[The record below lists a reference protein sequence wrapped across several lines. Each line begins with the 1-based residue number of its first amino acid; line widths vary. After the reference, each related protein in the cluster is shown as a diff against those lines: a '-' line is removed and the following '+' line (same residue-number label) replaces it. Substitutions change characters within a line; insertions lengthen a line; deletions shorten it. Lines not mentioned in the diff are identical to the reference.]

1 MFFSSC
7 LKDERPAGAGLIMS
21 SFRRMLNMVSWSSF
35 LTNFIRDLEQNSFWN
50 ESHPNITDEGSISS
64 HGCLNFGRIMA
75 ASRHPW
81 LETEPKYHVN
91 SRPLYLTI
99 KKIYCLDHSVKDKIY
114 YARNF
119 FWCMKD
125 GKKLKKVEKGPEKQ
139 DISVRTSVCVCNTE
153 QESLAQSWN
162 LGSICDGSQSLSV
175 GWFSTGRL
183 KFLSLEF
190 WNLAVSQSLKF
201 TILFPFCFI
210 SLMSFTGC
218 YTEDE
223 PKRQPFYVVG
233 IMYMFWEVFT
243 SYFEI
248 LKFSA

>member
-1 MFFSSC
+1 MEQLLFRPNFGFRSLLRGYLRDIRICSLAFQLEQAHFFSGCFVSSC

-99 KKIYCLDHSVKDKIY
+99 KKIYCLDHSVKGKIY

-119 FWCMKD
+119 F
-125 GKKLKKVEKGPEKQ
+125 
-139 DISVRTSVCVCNTE
+139 
-153 QESLAQSWN
+153 
-162 LGSICDGSQSLSV
+162 
-175 GWFSTGRL
+175 
-183 KFLSLEF
+183 
-190 WNLAVSQSLKF
+190 
-201 TILFPFCFI
+201 
-210 SLMSFTGC
+210 
-218 YTEDE
+218 
-223 PKRQPFYVVG
+223 
-233 IMYMFWEVFT
+233 
-243 SYFEI
+243 
-248 LKFSA
+248 